1 VGALSATLGV
11 AAVLLATACGPSASS
26 GDDDDAIDSGAHI
39 DGGPGYADADPFRPD
54 ATPPPENA
62 AVYAHSSSS
71 LYRVDPDTLIVS
83 EVAPF
88 QWPSG
93 IDTMTDIAIDKDG
106 NMYGISF
113 DSVYAVNKDT
123 AECTFLAGLT
133 EQFNGLS
140 FVPAD
145 TPDPSDEE
153 ILIGAANSGTVYQVD
168 PATGETTQIGAYGNG
183 WGSSGDIVS
192 VRGHTY
198 ATVVEDLSATDKLAR
213 IDPANGFQAEII
225 GDTGFQDI
233 WGVGYWGDK
242 VYGFTENSKFVLI
255 DVDTGSA
262 TEIETST
269 VHWWGAGVT
278 TSAPVIE

>member
-1 VGALSATLGV
+1 MADAGSSVD
-11 AAVLLATACGPSASS
+11 AA
-26 GDDDDAIDSGAHI
+26 
-39 DGGPGYADADPFRPD
+39 GYVDADPFRPD
-54 ATPPPENA
+54 ATPPPVNA
-62 AVYAHSSSS
+62 AVYAHSSST
-71 LYRVDPDTLIVS
+71 LYRVDPDTLVVAQ
-83 EVAPF
+83 VAPF

-106 NMYGISF
+106 NMIGISF
-113 DSVYAVNKDT
+113 DSVYAIDKDT
-123 AECTFLAGLT
+123 AECTFLATLS
-133 EQFNGLS
+133 EDFNGLS
-140 FVPAD
+140 YIPVD

-153 ILIGAANSGTVYQVD
+153 ILIAAASSGTVYQVD
-168 PATGETTQIGAYGNG
+168 PSTGATTPIGAYGNG

-198 ATVVEDLSATDKLAR
+198 ATVVEDLTATDKLAS
-213 IDPANGFQAEII
+213 IDPSNGYQATII

-242 VYGFTENSKFVLI
+242 VYGFAETTSFVLI
-255 DVDTGSA
+255 DVDTGIA
-262 TEIETST
+262 TEVETSD